1 MTDSKINEIK
11 EILTQV
17 DGDLRLK
24 LKALGV
30 KISHVL
36 LAVSPNGAGIVRS
49 NVGPEALREMAEL
62 LADAAA
68 EAQQKRLEH
77 EPLN

>member
-1 MTDSKINEIK
+1 MTNSKINEIQ
-11 EILTQV
+11 EILTEA
-17 DGDLRLK
+17 DGELRLK

-36 LAVSPNGAGIVRS
+36 LAISPNGAGIVRS
-49 NVGPEALREMAEL
+49 NVGSEDLREMAEL
-62 LADAAA
+62 LADAADQA
-68 EAQQKRLEH
+68 EQKRLEH